1 METTVAL
8 SANDLIFGLY
18 GFGLMLL
25 GFMVGYAIGS
35 YRSLH
40 RGRSHMRAMR
50 AH

>member
-1 METTVAL
+1 MAL
-8 SANDLIFGLY
+8 SATDLTLGLY

-25 GFMVGYAIGS
+25 GFMVGYAVGS

-50 AH
+50 VH